1 MKSIFSTFKIN
12 DVKTG
17 KPIDLIGTMQI
28 MFDKATL
35 ENKTLWE
42 QTYVDRWFD
51 FRPPQL
57 GLTAEGIMGKYSVRI
72 RASIIG
78 NDADTPLRAGR
89 GFELWN
95 GEIPRVRHK
104 FKTDAKTLRTMLMVY
119 ENNRINPVQ
128 KLKEIQKCL
137 FGDYKDAYLGC
148 KDVADEIILKALS
161 GGGMAIFDPAIDN
174 PEGRKYLV
182 DYGMPEE
189 NKQMV
194 DSDKEWTEENID
206 NAAIDAVRILQ
217 KIVYE
222 YANKGVTFDALLMA
236 PVTKYRM
243 MRSIGLRT
251 GYLGKDKNTRSLTE
265 DEFSAYLKSMK
276 IPNIIE
282 INKRTAYQKDGI
294 PTNINPWNDD
304 VIAFIPKTDD
314 GKLGEVQPAFE
325 DNAIMPDPQVQYT
338 DAGDAIR
345 IAKWTTGEST
355 GQQAAEYTQGSW
367 RAVPIISCIN
377 GIVNLKVRNT
387 NVPYPDGEEIPVG

>member
-1 MKSIFSTFKIN
+1 
-12 DVKTG
+12 
-17 KPIDLIGTMQI
+17 
-28 MFDKATL
+28 
-35 ENKTLWE
+35 
-42 QTYVDRWFD
+42 
-51 FRPPQL
+51 
-57 GLTAEGIMGKYSVRI
+57 
-72 RASIIG
+72 
-78 NDADTPLRAGR
+78 
-89 GFELWN
+89 
-95 GEIPRVRHK
+95 
-104 FKTDAKTLRTMLMVY
+104 
-119 ENNRINPVQ
+119 
-128 KLKEIQKCL
+128 
-137 FGDYKDAYLGC
+137 
-148 KDVADEIILKALS
+148 
-161 GGGMAIFDPAIDN
+161 MAIFDPAIDN

-236 PVTKYRM
+236 PVIKYWM

-294 PTNINPWNDD
+294 STNINPWDD
-304 VIAFIPKTDD
+304 NVIVFIPKTDD

-325 DNAIMPDPQVQYT
+325 DNAIMPDPSVQYT
-338 DAGDAIR
+338 DAGDGIR

-377 GIVNLKVRNT
+377 AIVNLKVRNT
-387 NVPYPDGEEIPVG
+387 NVEYPDGEEVPVG

>member
-17 KPIDLIGTMQI
+17 KPIDFIGTMQI
-28 MFDKATL
+28 MFDQASL
-35 ENKTLWE
+35 ANKTLWE

-51 FRPPQL
+51 CRPPQL

-89 GFELWN
+89 GFELWT
-95 GEIPRVRHK
+95 GEIPRVGHK
-104 FKTDAKTLRTMLMVY
+104 FRTDAKTLRSMLMVY

-128 KLKEIQKCL
+128 KLREIQKGW
-137 FGDYKDAYLGC
+137 FGDDKDAYLGC
-148 KDVADEIILKALS
+148 KDVADEMVLKSLS
-161 GGGMAIFDPAIDN
+161 GGGLAIFDPAIDN

-182 DYGMPEE
+182 DYGMPEV
-189 NKQMV
+189 NKKMV
-194 DSDKEWTEENID
+194 ESDKEWTEENID
-206 NAAIDAVRILQ
+206 NAAIDAVRYLQ
-217 KIVYE
+217 AIVYE
-222 YANKGVTFDALLMA
+222 YANKGITFEALLMA
-236 PVTKYRM
+236 PVIKYWM

-325 DNAIMPDPQVQYT
+325 DNALMPDPDVQYT
-338 DAGDAIR
+338 DAGDGIR

-355 GQQAAEYTQGSW
+355 NQQAGEITQGSW

-377 GIVNLKVRNT
+377 AIVNLKVRNT

>member
-1 MKSIFSTFKIN
+1 
-12 DVKTG
+12 
-17 KPIDLIGTMQI
+17 
-28 MFDKATL
+28 
-35 ENKTLWE
+35 
-42 QTYVDRWFD
+42 
-51 FRPPQL
+51 
-57 GLTAEGIMGKYSVRI
+57 
-72 RASIIG
+72 
-78 NDADTPLRAGR
+78 
-89 GFELWN
+89 
-95 GEIPRVRHK
+95 
-104 FKTDAKTLRTMLMVY
+104 
-119 ENNRINPVQ
+119 
-128 KLKEIQKCL
+128 
-137 FGDYKDAYLGC
+137 
-148 KDVADEIILKALS
+148 
-161 GGGMAIFDPAIDN
+161 
-174 PEGRKYLV
+174 
-182 DYGMPEE
+182 
-189 NKQMV
+189 
-194 DSDKEWTEENID
+194 
-206 NAAIDAVRILQ
+206 
-217 KIVYE
+217 
-222 YANKGVTFDALLMA
+222 
-236 PVTKYRM
+236 M